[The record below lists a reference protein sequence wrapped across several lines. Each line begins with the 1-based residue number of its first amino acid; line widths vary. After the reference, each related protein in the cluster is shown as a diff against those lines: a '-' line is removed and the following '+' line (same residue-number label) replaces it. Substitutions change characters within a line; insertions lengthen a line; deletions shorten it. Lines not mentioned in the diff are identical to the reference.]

1 MQRLRL
7 MLGIVLL
14 ALPLCFV
21 DWRDASAVAMGT
33 DPTLIGLAVLVL
45 SINMPLSSGKWLLL
59 LRVVHIRASFL
70 DALRAYWIG
79 AFFSNY
85 LPSNMGGDI
94 VRFFVLRCE
103 GRRAE
108 AALSIVIER
117 LTGLF
122 VLLLLAMVALVM
134 RPQYFDTMGIGLLL
148 WLVILGSLGVILMVF
163 FFERPLRHLLAKAG
177 HRWGGLTGK
186 VVRIVDK
193 MAQALAEYRNQPR
206 SILVALSLSLPFYGI
221 LIVFQYLL
229 LEAVGTKLPLLEVS
243 FIAPMIPLIAVIPLS
258 MNGLGIVEGA
268 FVLFYVEAGVPLEAA
283 VAAALL
289 RRALA
294 LIVSLAGGLF
304 WIGLPRQIRYRRAAP
319 SELP

>member
-1 MQRLRL
+1 MKRLRL

-14 ALPLCFV
+14 GLPLWFV
-21 DWRDASAVAMGT
+21 DWCDAIAVAMGT
-33 DPTLIGLAVLVL
+33 DPTLICFAVLIL

-59 LRVVHIRASFL
+59 LRVVQVRASFL

-108 AALSIVIER
+108 AASSIVIER

-122 VLLLLAMVALVM
+122 VLLLLALVALIM
-134 RPQYFDTMGIGLLL
+134 RPQYFDTMGIGLVL
-148 WLVILGSLGVILMVF
+148 WLLTLGSLGAILAVF
-163 FFERPLRHLLAKAG
+163 FLERPLRRLLAKASLNW
-177 HRWGGLTGK
+177 RGLTGK
-186 VVRIVDK
+186 LVRVVDK
-193 MAQALAEYRNQPR
+193 MAQALAEYRKQPR
-206 SILVALSLSLPFYGI
+206 AILVALSLSLPFYGI
-221 LIVFQYLL
+221 LIVFQYLV
-229 LEAVGTKLPLLEVS
+229 LEAVGTELSLLEVS
-243 FIAPMIPLIAVIPLS
+243 FIAPMIPLISVIPVS
-258 MNGLGIVEGA
+258 VNGLGMAEGA
-268 FVLFYVEAGVPLEAA
+268 FVLFYVQAGVPLEAA

-289 RRALA
+289 RRVLA

-319 SELP
+319 SELS